1 MLEWMGLN
9 FYYYDGLQPKIRA
22 GIINEHECI
31 RCLLTTIADT
41 NPANVILGNQGMVSL
56 VAKIEYVSINSNWT
70 QEIMTGPKKKL
81 GYSEETL

>member
-31 RCLLTTIADT
+31 DFVAEKVPKNFIWGIIYARKCSGQIYLLF
-41 NPANVILGNQGMVSL
+41 
-56 VAKIEYVSINSNWT
+56 
-70 QEIMTGPKKKL
+70 
-81 GYSEETL
+81 YSEIPNSSQ